1 MKRWQFAL
9 TPRWIG
15 YLSLAVVFAIVCCML
30 GAWQFQRRAEARA
43 EIDVVESNYDREAA
57 PVDEVLASLDSYDE
71 TQKWTP
77 VLLEGRYLIDDQLLV
92 RNRPRGGQPGFE
104 VLTPFQLRDGGV
116 FIVDRGWVPVGSRQD
131 APDVVPQAPEGE
143 VTVVARLKAGEP
155 AIPGREAP
163 AGSNQVPS
171 IELGLIAERLG
182 LPVYTGAYG
191 LLASDDPAPASAPAT
206 TGKPE
211 PDEGPHLSYALQWY
225 VFAIIGFVGLG
236 WALREEYRAVNSDD
250 PQERERAAERARRKA
265 ARRPSDADEED
276 ALLDRS

>member
-15 YLSLAVVFAIVCCML
+15 YLSLAVVFAMVCCML

-163 AGSNQVPS
+163 AGSNQVPT
-171 IELGLIAERLG
+171 IELGLIADRLG

-191 LLASDDPAPASAPAT
+191 LLASEDPAPASAPAT
-206 TGKPE
+206 TVKPE

>member
-163 AGSNQVPS
+163 AGSNQVPT
-171 IELGLIAERLG
+171 IELGLIADRLG

-191 LLASDDPAPASAPAT
+191 LLASEDPAPASAPAT
-206 TGKPE
+206 TVKPE

>member
-143 VTVVARLKAGEP
+143 VTVIARLKAGEP

-163 AGSNQVPS
+163 AGSNQVPT
-171 IELGLIAERLG
+171 IELGLIADRLG

-191 LLASDDPAPASAPAT
+191 LLASEDPSPASAPAT
-206 TGKPE
+206 TIKPE